1 MYTQNTPVHINLWH
15 HDFWRLAFANLA
27 MTMAVYMLI
36 PLLPVWMGLSV
47 KDTALVMGSYGV
59 GLFLLGGFCNFL
71 VQHYRRNMVCVWALV
86 AMIAVMGGFYLMATS
101 PELKNVETLTALRVV
116 CGAAFGL
123 AQMVLMSMLVID
135 TSESFRR
142 TEANHSAA
150 WFERVALALG
160 PLTGWAVNYLFGAQ
174 YVFVAAA
181 ACCFAAVVLIL
192 LVDVPFKAP
201 EDVVP
206 KLACDRFFLKN
217 GSWLFLNMLL
227 VAAAVG
233 MIFTAHTDPVF
244 YGMMMVGFVVSM
256 VTQRYVFE
264 NAELKSEIISGLFLI
279 GAAELMMLSDQ
290 YVPTVFIA
298 PTFIGI
304 GVGIVGARFLL
315 FFIKLSDHCQRGT
328 SQSSYVL
335 GWETGVALGLFMGC
349 MLAEDSRL
357 RTIVTIAVVVVAFL
371 MYHLFTHNWY
381 LKHKNR

>member
-1 MYTQNTPVHINLWH
+1 
-15 HDFWRLAFANLA
+15 

-86 AMIAVMGGFYLMATS
+86 AMIAVMGGFYLMATN
-101 PELKNVETLTALRVV
+101 PELKNVETLTALRVA

-123 AQMVLMSMLVID
+123 AQMVLMSTLVID

-192 LVDVPFKAP
+192 LVDACNHNANAFDFAILHNLHLPSFKN
-201 EDVVP
+201 VY
-206 KLACDRFFLKN
+206 
-217 GSWLFLNMLL
+217 LF
-227 VAAAVG
+227 
-233 MIFTAHTDPVF
+233 
-244 YGMMMVGFVVSM
+244 Y
-256 VTQRYVFE
+256 
-264 NAELKSEIISGLFLI
+264 
-279 GAAELMMLSDQ
+279 
-290 YVPTVFIA
+290 
-298 PTFIGI
+298 
-304 GVGIVGARFLL
+304 
-315 FFIKLSDHCQRGT
+315 
-328 SQSSYVL
+328 
-335 GWETGVALGLFMGC
+335 
-349 MLAEDSRL
+349 
-357 RTIVTIAVVVVAFL
+357 
-371 MYHLFTHNWY
+371 
-381 LKHKNR
+381 